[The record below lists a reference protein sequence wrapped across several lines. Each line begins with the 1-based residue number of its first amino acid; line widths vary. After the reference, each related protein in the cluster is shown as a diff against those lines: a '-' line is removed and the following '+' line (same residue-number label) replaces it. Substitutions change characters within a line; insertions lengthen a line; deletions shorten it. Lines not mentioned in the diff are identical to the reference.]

1 MFTGIVQHKGP
12 VVHMTGSQPG
22 RQLQVELGPLAA
34 SVQVGGSVAVNGA
47 CLTAT
52 AIAGARVSFDVVR
65 QTVDL
70 TNLGSLKPGDMVN
83 LELPLRG
90 SDPID
95 GHFVLGHID
104 GLATLKSLTA
114 GAQQHVLWFTVP
126 GELAAY
132 LIPRGSLALDGV
144 SLTIGQV
151 DGSSFSVA
159 LIPTTLKQTTL
170 GLRKP
175 GDLLNLETD
184 YLAKIVLAGLTGAG
198 RASDVLLLEK
208 LRSAGFTD
216 LDS

>member
-1 MFTGIVQHKGP
+1 MGS
-12 VVHMTGSQPG
+12 VVYMTARQSAG
-22 RQLQVELGPLAA
+22 QLQVELGPLATG
-34 SVQVGGSVAVNGA
+34 VQVGGSVAVNGA
-47 CLTAT
+47 CLTVT
-52 AIAGARVSFDVVR
+52 AIAGEKVSFDVVG

-70 TNLGSLKPGDMVN
+70 TNLGGLKAGDMVN

-114 GAQQHVLWFTVP
+114 GAQQHVLWFTV
-126 GELAAY
+126 GQELAAY

-151 DGSSFSVA
+151 DRSSFSVA
-159 LIPTTLKQTTL
+159 LIPTTLRQTTL

-175 GDLLNLETD
+175 GDRLNLETD

-216 LDS
+216 LNS